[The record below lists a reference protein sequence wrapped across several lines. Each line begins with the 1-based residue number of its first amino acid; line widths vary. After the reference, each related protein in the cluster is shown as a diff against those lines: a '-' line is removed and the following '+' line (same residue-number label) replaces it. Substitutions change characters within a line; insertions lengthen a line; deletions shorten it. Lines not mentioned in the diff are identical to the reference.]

1 MEMLLASQMSISGQ
15 QDPWPPT
22 PAFLSLLEGSQ
33 PSTLACVI
41 VSAYE
46 PVDQISH
53 CEGLSYHA
61 IDELEIPRA
70 LGITVSGSVLGTGL
84 VARVFR
90 HATIGIHSHK
100 VQSTVQTAR
109 KVRDIHI
116 EGELVVQQVEM
127 LIRLVI
133 LHKVQTRANV
143 GTGDEA
149 ELKLGSRSSDT
160 VCTRVIGT
168 I

>member
-1 MEMLLASQMSISGQ
+1 MLLASQISISGQ

-22 PAFLSLLEGSQ
+22 PAFLSLLEGVQ
-33 PSTLACVI
+33 PSTLACVT
-41 VSAYE
+41 VSFYE
-46 PVDQISH
+46 IVDQISH

-70 LGITVSGSVLGTGL
+70 LRVAVSGSVLRTGL

-109 KVRDIHI
+109 KVRHINI

-133 LHKVQTRANV
+133 LHKVQTRANI

-149 ELKLGSRSSDT
+149 ELKLGSRGSDT
-160 VCTRVIGT
+160 VSARVIGT